1 MPRWGRPPGV
11 WQGNQARRRAGQ
23 WEEFN
28 GARVEEI
35 DTDGDDGY
43 NGVRF
48 GDEPRRNGR
57 VGSKMS
63 ARELRLRNNGYDYES
78 ELSDG
83 AEFDLDDDA
92 DSTVAYAVQLAMRDK
107 EEMLVE
113 KALERIRRAQMLGK
127 KNVKLS
133 QEELDALERRRK
145 GITNN
150 KKGMVAVPIGSPGRA
165 TANDRR
171 PKSRESV
178 SRTSPRTSGASES
191 RRSSQGQYPP
201 TEFSGVPLRPPNGI
215 YTSMSNSPTSSSS
228 RPRTPTMQSLRPQPS
243 ANSPMHQTTYMQ
255 RYPSEREPPFARA
268 LPDDPQWV
276 PRQRSQS
283 NVLPY
288 PPYDNFGYLHQ
299 QYGPMPVDPR
309 YASLPSRRPVP
320 QDSASYANYAS
331 ATTSQNSSRREAVN
345 PSSRRIPDE
354 ISEDDSSDD
363 LDSEEDEEDDDDD
376 DDDDDDNGDEGVQV
390 TQPPA
395 VRAYGG
401 RTAVAGSGPGGNRE
415 TRRRRGR

>member
-1 MPRWGRPPGV
+1 M
-11 WQGNQARRRAGQ
+11 
-23 WEEFN
+23 
-28 GARVEEI
+28 RVEEI
-35 DTDGDDGY
+35 DSEGDDGY
-43 NGVRF
+43 NGAKF
-48 GDEPRRNGR
+48 DGSRRNGR
-57 VGSKMS
+57 IGSKAS
-63 ARELRLRNNGYDYES
+63 ARELRLRSNGYDYES

-127 KNVKLS
+127 KNVRLS

-150 KKGMVAVPIGSPGRA
+150 KKATVTVPIGSPGRA
-165 TANDRR
+165 SAR

-178 SRTSPRTSGASES
+178 AKVSPRTSGASDS
-191 RRSSQGQYPP
+191 RRSSQSQYSAN
-201 TEFSGVPLRPPNGI
+201 EFSGVPLRPPTGI
-215 YTSMSNSPTSSSS
+215 YSSLTNSPTSSAS

-243 ANSPMHQTTYMQ
+243 ANSPMHQATYMQ
-255 RYPSEREPPFARA
+255 RYPSEREPFVRA
-268 LPDDPQWV
+268 LPDDPQWA

-288 PPYDNFGYLHQ
+288 PYDNSVYLQQ
-299 QYGPMPVDPR
+299 QYGTIPIDPR

-320 QDSASYANYAS
+320 SDASTFITNHAPTS
-331 ATTSQNSSRREAVN
+331 TSQNIPRREAV
-345 PSSRRIPDE
+345 SSTGRRIPDE
-354 ISEDDSSDD
+354 VSEDDSSDD
-363 LDSEEDEEDDDDD
+363 HDSEEDDDDD
-376 DDDDDDNGDEGVQV
+376 DDDDDEGVQV

-395 VRAYGG
+395 VRAYANGA
-401 RTAVAGSGPGGNRE
+401 RTAVAGGGSGGNRE